1 MFLIIAHS
9 VYISF
14 YSRFY
19 FSKRSFLFALDFSN
33 ACLYNKF
40 MDTQITNDNYTTQEK
55 LQILADAAKYDV
67 ACTSS
72 GSSRRGKKGELGN
85 AEACGICHSF
95 AADGRCIS
103 LLKILMTNH
112 CAYDCKY
119 CINRSSNDVP
129 RATFTPQEI
138 CELTVEFYKRNYI
151 EGLFLSSGVLK
162 NPTYTMEK
170 MCETLLLLR
179 TRYHFNGYIHVKTI
193 PGASD
198 ELLAAAGYL
207 ADRISV
213 NLELPTETALRSLA
227 PNKTMKNILNPMGK
241 VQSTIAAH
249 RMAIGR
255 SAYMDRSRGNQFLGH
270 SIFSDNSKKIFR
282 EKLNVQNTAS
292 GRLYGH
298 SSGNKSE
305 QAFVSHKENTR
316 PKHILTWENACQ
328 LAPLDMSDLKRSFA
342 PAGQSTQMIIGA
354 TGESDYTL
362 LQTTQ
367 SLYQGFDLKRVF
379 YSAYIPLN
387 EDSILPQIGTP
398 PPLLREHRL
407 YQADWLLRFYG
418 FQADELLS
426 EAKPNFNELLDPKCD
441 WALRHLEHFP
451 VEVETASYA
460 TLLRVPGI
468 GPKSAS
474 RITYARRYGRLN
486 FDSLKRMGVVLKRA
500 HYFITCGGRQMYH
513 TPIEEA
519 YITRQLVQV
528 DAKDSWKVQHSN
540 ETYSQMTLADFG
552 IG

>member
-1 MFLIIAHS
+1 MTSQIINS
-9 VYISF
+9 S
-14 YSRFY
+14 
-19 FSKRSFLFALDFSN
+19 
-33 ACLYNKF
+33 
-40 MDTQITNDNYTTQEK
+40 YTTQEK

-129 RATFTPQEI
+129 RATVTPQEI

-213 NLELPTETALRSLA
+213 NMELPTEEALRSLA
-227 PNKTMKNILNPMGK
+227 PNKTMQNILNPMGK
-241 VQSTIAAH
+241 VQSTIASH
-249 RMAIGR
+249 RIAIGK
-255 SAYMDRSRGNQFLGH
+255 SAYMERSRGNQFLNR
-270 SIFSDNSKKIFR
+270 SIFSDDSRKTFKER
-282 EKLNVQNTAS
+282 LNVQNADI
-292 GRLYGH
+292 RLKDSTPVRKDGQTFF
-298 SSGNKSE
+298 SR
-305 QAFVSHKENTR
+305 KEAQI
-316 PKHILTWENACQ
+316 PKYALTWENACQ

-367 SLYQGFDLKRVF
+367 ALYQGFDLKRVF

-426 EAKPNFNELLDPKCD
+426 ETQPDFNELLDPKCD
-441 WALRHLEHFP
+441 WALHHLEHFP

-486 FDSLKRMGVVLKRA
+486 FESLKKMGVVLKRA
-500 HYFITCGGRQMYH
+500 HYFITCDGRQMYR
-513 TPIEEA
+513 TPVEEA
-519 YITRQLVQV
+519 YITRQLIQV

-540 ETYSQMTLADFG
+540 ESYTQMTLADFG

>member
-1 MFLIIAHS
+1 M
-9 VYISF
+9 
-14 YSRFY
+14 
-19 FSKRSFLFALDFSN
+19 KRTNVRKTLEN
-33 ACLYNKF
+33 KNTCLYNKT
-40 MDTQITNDNYTTQEK
+40 MNIEIKNSNYTTQEK

-85 AEACGICHSF
+85 TEACGICHSF

-119 CINRSSNDVP
+119 CINRASNDVK
-129 RATFTPQEI
+129 RATFTPEEI
-138 CELTVEFYKRNYI
+138 CELTIEFYRRNYI

-179 TRYHFNGYIHVKTI
+179 TKYHFNGYIHVKTI

-213 NLELPTETALRSLA
+213 NLELPTEESLRTLA
-227 PNKTMKNILNPMGK
+227 PNKTMKTILNPMGK
-241 VQSTIAAH
+241 VQNTIAAH
-249 RMAIGR
+249 RMAIGKT
-255 SAYMDRSRGNQFLGH
+255 AYMERSRGNQLLNNG
-270 SIFSDNSKKIFR
+270 IFSEISKRNYR
-282 EKLNVQNTAS
+282 ESLEEKRKTD
-292 GRLYGH
+292 RLSDGKDGTL
-298 SSGNKSE
+298 SS
-305 QAFVSHKENTR
+305 QKEMVTLDGL
-316 PKHILTWENACQ
+316 LTWDNAYQ
-328 LAPLDMSDLKRSFA
+328 LAPHDMSSLKRNFA

-367 SLYQGFDLKRVF
+367 QLYQGFDLKRVF

-387 EDSILPQIGTP
+387 EDAALPGLGTP
-398 PPLLREHRL
+398 APLLREHRL

-418 FQADELLS
+418 FQAGELLS
-426 EAKPNFNELLDPKCD
+426 EEKPDFNELIDPKCD
-441 WALRHLEHFP
+441 WALRHLEQFP

-460 TLLRVPGI
+460 RLLRVPGI

-474 RITYARRYGRLN
+474 RITYARRYGRMD
-486 FDSLKRMGVVLKRA
+486 FASLKKMGVVLKRA
-500 HYFITCGGRQMYH
+500 HYFITCGGKQMYH
-513 TPIEEA
+513 TPIEA
-519 YITRQLVQV
+519 SYITRQLVSV
-528 DAKDSWKVQHSN
+528 DKKDVWNIEHSN
-540 ETYSQMTLADFG
+540 ESYVQLSLADFG

>member
-1 MFLIIAHS
+1 MT
-9 VYISF
+9 
-14 YSRFY
+14 
-19 FSKRSFLFALDFSN
+19 
-33 ACLYNKF
+33 
-40 MDTQITNDNYTTQEK
+40 TQITNDNYTTQEK

-241 VQSTIAAH
+241 VQSTIASH
-249 RMAIGR
+249 RMAIGK

-282 EKLNVQNTAS
+282 EKLNVQNTANS
-292 GRLYGH
+292 NLEGP
-298 SSGNKSE
+298 SSDSKH
-305 QAFVSHKENTR
+305 QQPFVSHAENAR
-316 PKHILTWENACQ
+316 PKHVLTWENACQ

-387 EDSILPQIGTP
+387 EDSVLPQIGTP